1 MASFIQHYLDYRR
14 VGIARFAAFR
24 FAWAVVGTRSKPM
37 QIR

>member
-14 VGIARFAAFR
+14 VGIGRLAALR
-24 FAWAVVGTRSKPM
+24 FAWSVVTTRSRPM